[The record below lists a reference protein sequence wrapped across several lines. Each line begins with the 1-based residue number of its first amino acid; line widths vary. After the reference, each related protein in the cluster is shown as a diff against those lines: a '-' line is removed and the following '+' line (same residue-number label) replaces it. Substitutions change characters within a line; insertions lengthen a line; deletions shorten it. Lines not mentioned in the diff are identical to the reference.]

1 MEETLYTKDQVIDL
15 LSRMWDLA
23 YETGQA
29 DMEGEG
35 ATLMTYTEFLM
46 YNNL

>member
-1 MEETLYTKDQVIDL
+1 MEETLYTRDQVVDL

-29 DMEGEG
+29 DIEGDSD
-35 ATLMTYTEFLM
+35 TLMTYHEFLK